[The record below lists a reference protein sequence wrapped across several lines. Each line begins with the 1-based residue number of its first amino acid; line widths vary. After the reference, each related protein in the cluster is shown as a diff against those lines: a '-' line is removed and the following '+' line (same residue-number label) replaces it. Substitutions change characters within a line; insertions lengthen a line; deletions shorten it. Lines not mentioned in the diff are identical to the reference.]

1 MNSPC
6 LNCKDRKVDCH
17 SKCDKY
23 KKYFKK
29 NKEIKKKATYLVDI
43 TSYEYLAVA
52 RMKCRREYI

>member
-6 LNCKDRKVDCH
+6 LNCKDRKVSCH

-29 NKEIKKKATYLVDI
+29 NEEIKKKATDLADI
-43 TSYEYLAVA
+43 TSYEYLAVM
-52 RMKCRREYI
+52 RMKGRRGYV